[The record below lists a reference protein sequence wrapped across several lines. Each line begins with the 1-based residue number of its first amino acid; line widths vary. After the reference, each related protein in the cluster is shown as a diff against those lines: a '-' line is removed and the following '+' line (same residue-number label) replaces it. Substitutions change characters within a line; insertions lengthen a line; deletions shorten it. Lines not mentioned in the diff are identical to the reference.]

1 LLSAILAAVNWVF
14 PGLIHAYGF
23 AAVLAIEK
31 GSIIKWIHIKRI
43 SLIYN
48 YDLQN
53 KVDSILQNFKVN
65 IIKSDFGES
74 IQVELEI
81 EVKKNEEL
89 SKELKDISN
98 GTIRVIQAS
107 SS

>member
-1 LLSAILAAVNWVF
+1 
-14 PGLIHAYGF
+14 
-23 AAVLAIEK
+23 
-31 GSIIKWIHIKRI
+31 
-43 SLIYN
+43 
-48 YDLQN
+48 
-53 KVDSILQNFKVN
+53 
-65 IIKSDFGES
+65 
-74 IQVELEI
+74 LEI